1 MPGIFDIFR
10 SGDSKEREQ
19 KDLTEIAYIKSK
31 KEVEHEVFDS
41 LTREFRVDEHS
52 GLRQTATLDQPPTAI
67 LRYENQAF
75 SLWYRMP
82 LRGESR
88 TTQIVDY
95 ALYRGTHRISPR
107 SNPDFVIECRQL
119 ETGRS
124 NRVDPRVVKDAIGL
138 SLDTL
143 PGMVILA
150 VNRELSDI
158 ARELAGAYGIQ
169 ILNMSSE
176 TAGREILELVTSDRQ
191 TTRERLMRMLE
202 TNISKI
208 DSLISKRTATPW
220 GKRLAEE
227 RKELLKDRVYKELAR
242 GKGNV
247 KQLAKRLHA
256 HEDFVLNELY
266 ALEKEGLARTVERS
280 MADVKETI
288 WAALSKQ
295 KSSR

>member
-1 MPGIFDIFR
+1 MPGIFDIFK
-10 SGDSKEREQ
+10 SESSKEREQ
-19 KDLTEIAYIKSK
+19 KELAQIAFIKSK

-67 LRYENQAF
+67 LRFENQAF

-88 TTQIVDY
+88 TTQVVDY

-107 SNPDFVIECRQL
+107 SNPDFIIECRQL

-124 NRVDPRVVKDAIGL
+124 NRVDPRVIKDAIGL

-143 PGMVILA
+143 PGMTIVA

-158 ARELAGAYGIQ
+158 AKELAGAYGIQ
-169 ILNMSSE
+169 IVNMSSE

-208 DSLISKRTATPW
+208 DSLISRRIATPW
-220 GKRLAEE
+220 GKKLMEE
-227 RKELLKDRVYKELAR
+227 KKELLKERVYKELAR
-242 GKGNV
+242 GKGSV
-247 KQLAKRLHA
+247 KEIAKRLHA

-266 ALEKEGLARTVERS
+266 ALEKEGLARIAERS

-288 WAALSKQ
+288 WAALQK

>member
-1 MPGIFDIFR
+1 
-10 SGDSKEREQ
+10 
-19 KDLTEIAYIKSK
+19 
-31 KEVEHEVFDS
+31 
-41 LTREFRVDEHS
+41 
-52 GLRQTATLDQPPTAI
+52 
-67 LRYENQAF
+67 
-75 SLWYRMP
+75 
-82 LRGESR
+82 
-88 TTQIVDY
+88 
-95 ALYRGTHRISPR
+95 
-107 SNPDFVIECRQL
+107 
-119 ETGRS
+119 
-124 NRVDPRVVKDAIGL
+124 
-138 SLDTL
+138 
-143 PGMVILA
+143 
-150 VNRELSDI
+150 
-158 ARELAGAYGIQ
+158 
-169 ILNMSSE
+169 MSSE